1 MFHRPKRRYLPGFV
15 PPKPSRAIIWL
26 CKAALGPI
34 IRVVYDITA
43 VDTRPQDLEK
53 LKSFVGQRMVLVPN
67 HPSHGDPAVLFK
79 LSRDAK
85 ENWYYL
91 SNREQF
97 DRWFGLYGRLL
108 QLCGTYSVARG
119 TLDMESFLI
128 TRKLLV
134 DHPNKLVVFAE
145 GGNYSWND
153 LEAPFQEGLFR
164 LLIKA
169 TEEMREKGILEPLW
183 IQPVALKYVYGPK
196 TNRLLLVSLERLEKA
211 VGVSETPPD
220 SFRDRV
226 LAIGERIVTQVEK
239 SFFGKTFAKEE
250 LSERITRVREEML
263 HRFAQ
268 ALGTATPTPE
278 SGSLLE
284 RTRVLFDQFHRVNLE
299 GVLPKTEY
307 EQTLFEADMQ
317 SKQSVRL
324 LLDRLENWA
333 ALKDGYL
340 DNESLTRQVEILSR
354 LEREVF
360 KAVYLHPPRRCEV
373 RLGEPFDLTKFANGD
388 AKTKEV
394 AKRAT
399 REAENRVRSL
409 LQDMRE
415 QQFS

>member
-1 MFHRPKRRYLPGFV
+1 M
-15 PPKPSRAIIWL
+15 
-26 CKAALGPI
+26 
-34 IRVVYDITA
+34 
-43 VDTRPQDLEK
+43 
-53 LKSFVGQRMVLVPN
+53 PN